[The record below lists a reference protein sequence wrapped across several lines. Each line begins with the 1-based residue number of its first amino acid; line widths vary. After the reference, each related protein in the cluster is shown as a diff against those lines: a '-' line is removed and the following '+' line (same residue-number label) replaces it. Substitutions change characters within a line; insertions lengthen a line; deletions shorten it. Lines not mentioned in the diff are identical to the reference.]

1 MEFVKKYYAATPG
14 GTAGGGGGN
23 PGQNAANDA
32 NDAAEQLKESVA
44 VLRDAFLTLGAQIKR
59 DVVENLRN
67 ADRATKELGKSLGQ
81 QVKTS
86 LESIG
91 KDSQLILSNSV
102 ALESGSLKYATVQ
115 KQIAEQA
122 KKQLKT
128 EADLLILRNRGDL
141 TAQKYLKLLKQVQD
155 AFREQREELE
165 LQSYQALKMEKTVG
179 SLGKIFKGLTKIPVV
194 SQLIDAEKVLG
205 KMQEAAAQGASK
217 WKTFGVGI
225 TETFS
230 SIGKSLTSFPVLI
243 GGLVTGFTKLV
254 KLAAEYQSKQ
264 FEAAKDLGV
273 SVERGERLRNNFVAL
288 ARANASLGV
297 VADDLQKSYAGVQN
311 ELGIIVK
318 QSNEFNLTSTLIERR
333 TGATAAS
340 MAQLQFAAK
349 AMNVPL
355 TQAYQSIVGAAKETG
370 ARVKLE
376 MSEKQIL
383 EGLAQTSGIIYQNFN
398 GNFKAIAAANV
409 EAKSLGVT
417 LEKIDATQDQ
427 FLDFETSIAKQ
438 FEAEVLTGKELNL
451 TRARQ
456 LALNHDTLGLM
467 REITSQIG
475 TQAEWNKMDTITQK
489 AKAEA
494 LGMSRQAV
502 AQMYMDQQ
510 KTNLLGKEAG
520 ADLQTQYN
528 LLIEQG
534 KTRAQIA
541 DILGKEATQTA
552 YTASVSEKL
561 AATMDMIKKS
571 IAEASTKLLPMV
583 DGIVT
588 FLANTENLKKVF
600 IAIAGVLGTIAGTSI
615 ALRVAEQQKT
625 NSVIQQLAIQTQLK
639 RLELERLGMAPA
651 QIAAAQGE
659 AVARVTAG
667 SGYLG
672 PGAIGVGLAA
682 GAALA
687 AITGIALAGSGGGA
701 PNVGAAGTTDLT
713 GGTEMTRPINPAVA
727 ATTAASSTATT
738 AGAVAST
745 GTARESGN
753 IYLDKEKVGYV
764 LFGRNPV
771 YGLNAT

>member
-23 PGQNAANDA
+23 PGQNAANGA
-32 NDAAEQLKESVA
+32 NDAVNQLKESVA
-44 VLRDAFLTLGAQIKR
+44 VLKDAFISIGDSIKR
-59 DVVENLRN
+59 NITQNIEN
-67 ADRATKELGKSLGQ
+67 ADEATQDLGKTLAQDLKRTIKSM
-81 QVKTS
+81 
-86 LESIG
+86 G
-91 KDSQLILSNSV
+91 KDSQELLSNTV
-102 ALESGSLKYATVQ
+102 AMESGSLKLATVQ
-115 KQIAEQA
+115 KQLNSLVN
-122 KKQLKT
+122 KQLKAENDIAIALNNEVISQG
-128 EADLLILRNRGDL
+128 EALNL
-141 TAQKYLKLLKQVQD
+141 ALKLEE
-155 AFREQREELE
+155 AYTEQRSILAA
-165 LQSYQALKMEKTVG
+165 QALEAARVEKTMG
-179 SLGKIFKGLTKIPVV
+179 NLGKIFKGLTKVPIVG
-194 SQLIDAEKVLG
+194 QLIDAEKVLG

-225 TETFS
+225 QETFA
-230 SIGKSLTSFPVLI
+230 SIGKSLTDPTVLI
-243 GGLVTGFTKLV
+243 TGLVTGFIKLA

-600 IAIAGVLGTIAGTSI
+600 VAIASVMGAMAGYSI
-615 ALRVAEQQKT
+615 AMRNAG
-625 NSVIQQLAIQTQLK
+625 I
-639 RLELERLGMAPA
+639 A
-651 QIAAAQGE
+651 QAAAQLQILQTIAAQNVVLQQAAIKQAGLTELAVVE
-659 AVARVTAG
+659 AGAKSAAG
-667 SGYLG
+667 AGYLG
-672 PGAIGVGLAA
+672 PGALAV
-682 GAALA
+682 GAAVIAGLLA
-687 AITGIALAGSGGGA
+687 YLTTGGLGGGGGA

-713 GGTEMTRPINPAVA
+713 GGAEMTRPINPAVA

-745 GTARESGN
+745 GTTRETGN

>member
-1 MEFVKKYYAATPG
+1 MEFVKKYYAATP
-14 GTAGGGGGN
+14 GGGGGN

-32 NDAAEQLKESVA
+32 NDAVDQLKESVA
-44 VLRDAFLTLGAQIKR
+44 ALRDAFLTLGAQIKR
-59 DVVENLRN
+59 DVTGNLRN
-67 ADRATKELGKSLGQ
+67 ADEAAKNLGKSLAQ
-81 QVKTS
+81 KVKTS
-86 LESIG
+86 LESVG

-102 ALESGSLKYATVQ
+102 ALESGSLKFASVQ

-141 TAQKYLKLLKQVQD
+141 TAQKYLKLLRATQE

-165 LQSYQALKMEKTVG
+165 LQSYQALKMERTMG
-179 SLGKIFKGLTKIPVV
+179 SLGKVFKGLTKVPIVG
-194 SQLIDAEKVLG
+194 QLIDAEKVLG
-205 KMQEAAAQGASK
+205 KMQEAATKGASK
-217 WKTFGVGI
+217 FQTFGVGI
-225 TETFS
+225 TETFA
-230 SIGKSLTSFPVLI
+230 SIGRSLTNPAVLI

-264 FEAAKDLGV
+264 FEAARDLGV
-273 SVERGERLRNNFVAL
+273 SVERGAQLRNNFVDL

-297 VADDLQKSYAGVQN
+297 TADNLQKSYAGVQN

-318 QSNEFNLTSTLIERR
+318 QSDEFNLTSTLIERR

-340 MAQLQFAAK
+340 MGQLQFAAK

-355 TQAYQSIVGAAKETG
+355 MQAYQSIVGAAKETG

-383 EGLAQTSGIIYQNFN
+383 EGLAQVTGVIYQNFN
-398 GNFKAIAAANV
+398 GNLKAIAAANV
-409 EAKSLGVT
+409 EARSLGTT

-438 FEAEVLTGKELNL
+438 FEAEVLTGKDLNL

-467 REITSQIG
+467 REITSMVG
-475 TQAEWNKMDTITQK
+475 TQAEFNKMDTITQQS
-489 AKAEA
+489 KAEA

-510 KTNLLGKEAG
+510 KTLLLGKEAG

-528 LLIEQG
+528 LLINQG
-534 KTRAQIA
+534 KTRAQIV
-541 DILGKEATQTA
+541 DILGQEATQTA

-561 AATMDMIKKS
+561 AATMDAIKNS
-571 IAEASTKLLPMV
+571 IAEASTKLLPVV
-583 DGIVT
+583 DSIVT
-588 FLANTENLKKVF
+588 FLSKTENLKKVF
-600 IAIAGVLGTIAGTSI
+600 IAIAGVLGTIAGISI

-625 NSVIQQLAIQTQLK
+625 NSLIQQLAIQTALK
-639 RLELERLGMAPA
+639 RLELQQLGIQTA
-651 QIAAAQGE
+651 QIAAAQGK
-659 AVARVTAG
+659 AVAEVTAG

-672 PGAIGVGLAA
+672 PGAIAVGLAA

-687 AITGIALAGSGGGA
+687 AITGVALGGGSSTVA
-701 PNVGAAGTTDLT
+701 PPDT
-713 GGTEMTRPINPAVA
+713 GMAPINPALTPTSDTVG
-727 ATTAASSTATT
+727 TTSSNAS
-738 AGAVAST
+738 VAS
-745 GTARESGN
+745 EKYN
-753 IYLDKEKVGYV
+753 VVYLTIDGEVVAKKVIDKTPSMYQKG
-764 LFGRNPV
+764 
-771 YGLNAT
+771 